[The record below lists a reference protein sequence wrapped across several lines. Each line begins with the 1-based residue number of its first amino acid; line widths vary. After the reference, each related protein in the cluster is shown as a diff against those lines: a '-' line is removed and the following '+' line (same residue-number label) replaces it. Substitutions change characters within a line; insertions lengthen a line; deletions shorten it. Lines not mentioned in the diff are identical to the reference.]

1 MSPGVDVEPLW
12 VPGERAQS
20 SRLAEFTRWVEA
32 RRGLTFTDYH
42 DLWRWS
48 IDDLSVFWSDVS
60 EFFGVAVDVPTD
72 RVLTDERMP
81 GAVWFPDTS
90 INFAAHVLAAFGDD
104 DVAIIA
110 TAERGAAVR
119 LDGRELRR
127 QVGALAATLRGMGV
141 EPGDRV
147 AGYLPNAPQAVVAFL
162 AAASLGAVW
171 TVCAPDF
178 GVQSVLD
185 RLAQTEPKVLVAADG
200 YHFGGRVHDRT
211 AEALDVLA
219 GLPGAPR
226 CIWVDHVGPPQPPD
240 PDFLAWEAAT
250 AGNTKVSCLP
260 LPFDHP
266 LWILFSS
273 GTTGVPKGIVHGHG
287 GVLLEQLKMLGLLS
301 DVRRGDTF
309 FWYTSTAW
317 MMWNVVVSSLL
328 LGARAVLHDGSPQH
342 PALDAQWALAE
353 RLGITHLGTSAGY
366 LTACALAGLEPGAS
380 FDLSSVRYIGS
391 TGSPLPAA
399 TARWVYDRVLDDVH
413 LVSSTG
419 GTDVAT
425 GFLAGAPTL
434 PVWAGELSG
443 PVLGVAVDSYDEQGR
458 PVRDRDGELVVTRP
472 MPSMPLYFWN
482 DPDGSRYRDAY
493 FSTYDNVW
501 RHGDWLELTGRGT
514 AIVSGRSDSTLN
526 RGGVRLG
533 TADVY
538 SALDTVPAVLDSM
551 MLGVE
556 QADGTYWMPLFVQ
569 LAEGVALDDALTE
582 TIRSAI
588 TKHASRRH
596 LPDEVVAVP
605 GIPYTRT
612 GKRLEVPI
620 KRLFQGRP
628 VDQVLSPGSISDP
641 SLIEVFRRIAL
652 SRGATP

>member
-1 MSPGVDVEPLW
+1 MEPGLDVPLW
-12 VPGERAQS
+12 VPGEGAES
-20 SRLAEFTRWVEA
+20 SRLAEFSRWVQG
-32 RRGLTFTDYH
+32 RRGLAFAGYH

-48 IDDLSVFWSDVS
+48 VHDLSAFWADVA
-60 EFFGVAVDVPTD
+60 EFFGVADDVAAD

-81 GAVWFPDTS
+81 GAIWFPDES
-90 INFAAHVLAAFGDD
+90 VNFAAHVLAAFDDD

-110 TAERGAAVR
+110 TTERGPIGR

-127 QVGALAATLRGMGV
+127 QVGALASTLRGMGV

-147 AGYLPNAPQAVVAFL
+147 AGYLPNIPQAVVAFL
-162 AAASLGAVW
+162 ATASLGAVW

-211 AEALDVLA
+211 AAALEVLA
-219 GLPGAPR
+219 GLPSSPR
-226 CIWVDHVGPPQPPD
+226 CIWVDHVGPPQVPEPSVLLWD
-240 PDFLAWEAAT
+240 AAT
-250 AGNTKVSCLP
+250 AGYEQVSCLA

-342 PALDAQWALAE
+342 PGLDAQWALAE
-353 RLGITHLGTSAGY
+353 RLGVTHLGTSAGY
-366 LTACALAGLEPGAS
+366 LTACALGGLDPGSS

-391 TGSPLPAA
+391 TGSPLPAD
-399 TARWVYDRVLDDVH
+399 TARWVYGHVLEDVH

-443 PVLGVAVDSYDEQGR
+443 PMLGVAVDSYDEQGL
-458 PVRDRDGELVVTRP
+458 PVRSRDGELVVTRP

-482 DPDGSRYRDAY
+482 DPDGSRYHDAY
-493 FSTYDNVW
+493 FSTYPGVW
-501 RHGDWLELTGRGT
+501 RHGDWLELTDRGT
-514 AIVSGRSDSTLN
+514 AVVSGRSDSTLN

-538 SALDTVPAVLDSM
+538 SALGAVTGVVDSL

-569 LAEGVALDDALTE
+569 LADGTVLDEDLTQS
-582 TIRSAI
+582 IRSAI
-588 TKHASRRH
+588 TTHASRRH
-596 LPDEVVAVP
+596 LPDEIIPVP

-620 KRLFQGRP
+620 KHLFQGRP
-628 VDQVLSPGSISDP
+628 VAQVVSAGSISDP
-641 SLIEVFRRIAL
+641 SLIEVFRRLAQ
-652 SRGATP
+652 SRGGIS